1 MSDIEEYRKRL
12 VCLVPRAEAISE
24 GTWLLTSHEYSLCD
38 CQVLEIFAAHDAL
51 AEKLKTA
58 TEALLCAEEFIDSVV
73 EDLESYAE
81 NRSCPNE
88 DEFSSAKT
96 ARKQI
101 KLALTRLK

>member
-51 AEKLKTA
+51 AEKLRTA
-58 TEALLCAEEFIDSVV
+58 TEALTFECGNRCAGQNPCNAREALRKMEE
-73 EDLESYAE
+73 
-81 NRSCPNE
+81 
-88 DEFSSAKT
+88 
-96 ARKQI
+96 
-101 KLALTRLK
+101 